1 MVMQLLNW
9 FLMGIF
15 FGLGFGLI
23 QWALGKILK

>member
-9 FLMGIF
+9 FLMGLF

-23 QWALGKILK
+23 RWALGKILK